1 MGEVEKLSIIEKTSE
16 SKQEKVEIESI
27 GEILDINES
36 EDQTKGPVSDSF
48 INETNNSLEKQNS
61 SQIDEKSSI
70 EKDIDEGS
78 APEASIKNIHT
89 SSEKE
94 NSSQIDEELS
104 VEKEETG
111 DTAPDSFINDIYTS
125 EGKQSGPK
133 QESEVSEFKS
143 GALKII
149 VHKAAELVNQDRF
162 GKSDPYVI
170 VKYRDKEFR
179 SKTINNT
186 LEPAWNFTSEF
197 DIVEIDD
204 SPIDIEVYD
213 DDFGKDS
220 SEGSYSLTLDEAIND
235 LVVEGKW
242 YNLEGCKTGKIF
254 ISTIYVS
261 KDDEEHDEKDAQDE
275 SEGKEESGS
284 SRVNEEIEELPT
296 ENDKISDKQETSSKS
311 DTSGLGAVEVKDMF
325 TLLKEIPHTHET
337 DTSAD
342 KPSKS
347 DEVDIEAG
355 ILSLIIHKASQL
367 ENLDIVGKSDPFV
380 KIKFNDLEFKSK
392 SVRNTLEPEW
402 NFSNDL
408 VISENQNGNI
418 DITVYDSD
426 IGKDSIEGSYSF
438 PLKDA
443 IQMSGKEGSWY
454 NLTGC
459 KSGEILITSKFAK
472 NDTPSVGDD
481 VDGPSSMNEEICD
494 NEEVIDEKSVK
505 VGQNKMEIPSIRKEG
520 ENIDDSI
527 DDEDTDKQDDDVSES
542 DYSYVTVADLSRKED
557 ISQSEADD
565 QNKLPKDKEVKS
577 NDEKNQEDESPS
589 KETPKGFMAS
599 IKDTVGGYFYSDKST
614 KEDIKEEEQ
623 GSQDLV
629 SSEKEVDKPDPH
641 VPREFLMQPTSQD
654 ANNSSSSLLKKQ
666 PINLK
671 DDNETIMEEAEPVEE
686 TADETIAVVTMKS
699 SQSDTPKEEPKEEK
713 KKDDSLKKKA
723 EKEPAVVKMVT
734 CHSEALHE
742 EQKDEKEEEFAVV
755 EMVTCHSE
763 ADSENTNVTDEKNE
777 TPAVVEMVTC
787 HSDVV
792 DTETTEE
799 PSSPTKSEANM
810 KESKI
815 NLPFSPTSVQPREP
829 YP

>member
-36 EDQTKGPVSDSF
+36 EDQKTCPASDSF
-48 INETNNSLEKQNS
+48 INEKNTSLEKQNS

-78 APEASIKNIHT
+78 APETSINNIHT

-94 NSSQIDEELS
+94 DFSQIDEELS

-125 EGKQSGPK
+125 QGKQSVPEH
-133 QESEVSEFKS
+133 ESEVSEFKS
-143 GALKII
+143 GALQII

-275 SEGKEESGS
+275 NEVKEESGS

-296 ENDKISDKQETSSKS
+296 ENDKISDKQEKSSKS

-337 DTSAD
+337 DAD
-342 KPSKS
+342 KPSNS
-347 DEVDIEAG
+347 DEVDIEEG

-392 SVRNTLEPEW
+392 SVRNTLEPQW

-408 VISENQNGNI
+408 VISDNQNGNI

-438 PLKDA
+438 PIRDA

-454 NLTGC
+454 NLIGC
-459 KSGEILITSKFAK
+459 KSGKILISSTFAK

-481 VDGPSSMNEEICD
+481 VDRTSSTNEEICD
-494 NEEVIDEKSVK
+494 NEEVIDEKSIEL
-505 VGQNKMEIPSIRKEG
+505 GQHKMEIPSIRKEG
-520 ENIDDSI
+520 ENTDDSI

-589 KETPKGFMAS
+589 EETPKGFMAS

-654 ANNSSSSLLKKQ
+654 ANSSSSSLTKKQ

-671 DDNETIMEEAEPVEE
+671 DDNETIMEEAEPVE
-686 TADETIAVVTMKS
+686 
-699 SQSDTPKEEPKEEK
+699 
-713 KKDDSLKKKA
+713 
-723 EKEPAVVKMVT
+723 
-734 CHSEALHE
+734 
-742 EQKDEKEEEFAVV
+742 
-755 EMVTCHSE
+755 
-763 ADSENTNVTDEKNE
+763 
-777 TPAVVEMVTC
+777 
-787 HSDVV
+787 
-792 DTETTEE
+792 
-799 PSSPTKSEANM
+799 
-810 KESKI
+810 
-815 NLPFSPTSVQPREP
+815 
-829 YP
+829 

>member
-1 MGEVEKLSIIEKTSE
+1 MGESTSDTKSVKEEEILGKEVKVDPMLVETERALNTEQREKKDSEKEEEKSKPDDIRKVEPISVEDNKPQAVKTIEVSKEDDKKVKTKSGEEVKIPEIEQKEEKSLDTEKKKDQVPVSPTSDSNASE
-16 SKQEKVEIESI
+16 RNQDSSATKQSSDKEIEGKQEISQVSEPLTELKEEMENI
-27 GEILDINES
+27 GEIKDIE
-36 EDQTKGPVSDSF
+36 EGKEHKKDTASDSF
-48 INETNNSLEKQNS
+48 INDIYTSLGKQNS

-78 APEASIKNIHT
+78 APETSINNIHT
-89 SSEKE
+89 SSGKQA
-94 NSSQIDEELS
+94 SSQIDDELS
-104 VEKEETG
+104 VEKEETE
-111 DTAPDSFINDIYTS
+111 DTAPDSFINDINTS
-125 EGKQSGPK
+125 MEKKSSPVK
-133 QESEVSEFKS
+133 ESEVSEFKS
-143 GALKII
+143 GALQII
-149 VHKAAELVNQDRF
+149 VHKAKELVNQDRI

-170 VKYRDKEFR
+170 VKYRDQEFR

-186 LEPAWNFTSEF
+186 LEPEWNFTSEF

-204 SPIDIEVYD
+204 SPIEIEIYD
-213 DDFGKDS
+213 NDYGKDS

-275 SEGKEESGS
+275 SEVKEESGS
-284 SRVNEEIEELPT
+284 SRVNEEMEELPT
-296 ENDKISDKQETSSKS
+296 ENDKISNKQETSSKS

-337 DTSAD
+337 DAD

-402 NFSNDL
+402 NFYNDL
-408 VISENQNGNI
+408 VISDNQNGNI

-438 PLKDA
+438 PIRDA

-459 KSGEILITSKFAK
+459 KSGKILISSAFAK
-472 NDTPSVGDD
+472 NGAPSVGDD
-481 VDGPSSMNEEICD
+481 MDGPSSMNEEICD
-494 NEEVIDEKSVK
+494 NEEVIDEKSVD
-505 VGQNKMEIPSIRKEG
+505 VGKTKMEIPSIRKEG

-565 QNKLPKDKEVKS
+565 QNKLPKDMEVK
-577 NDEKNQEDESPS
+577 P
-589 KETPKGFMAS
+589 
-599 IKDTVGGYFYSDKST
+599 
-614 KEDIKEEEQ
+614 
-623 GSQDLV
+623 
-629 SSEKEVDKPDPH
+629 
-641 VPREFLMQPTSQD
+641 
-654 ANNSSSSLLKKQ
+654 
-666 PINLK
+666 
-671 DDNETIMEEAEPVEE
+671 
-686 TADETIAVVTMKS
+686 
-699 SQSDTPKEEPKEEK
+699 
-713 KKDDSLKKKA
+713 
-723 EKEPAVVKMVT
+723 
-734 CHSEALHE
+734 
-742 EQKDEKEEEFAVV
+742 
-755 EMVTCHSE
+755 
-763 ADSENTNVTDEKNE
+763 
-777 TPAVVEMVTC
+777 
-787 HSDVV
+787 
-792 DTETTEE
+792 
-799 PSSPTKSEANM
+799 
-810 KESKI
+810 
-815 NLPFSPTSVQPREP
+815 
-829 YP
+829 